1 MIEAKFFTVGT
12 YLYKYNLTVLFV
24 SPSKIAHDTFYSY
37 CPPLLL
43 NEIYAHDSGLYNL
56 NGITEHVKFLW
67 YNSKTFW
74 ILRTQIDCKYQG
86 PDAKKKSWLCSKKP
100 VVFFEA
106 LGWEKDLEVVISVQL
121 TVWFIRFVW
130 SIVIF
135 EEKSALCPSLS
146 YLEAVGLVW
155 LERFLQCMKCIP
167 QSYWQTLRRAFK
179 VQ

>member
-12 YLYKYNLTVLFV
+12 YLYKYN
-24 SPSKIAHDTFYSY
+24 
-37 CPPLLL
+37 
-43 NEIYAHDSGLYNL
+43 DSGLYNL

-74 ILRTQIDCKYQG
+74 ILRTHIDCKYQG
-86 PDAKKKSWLCSKKP
+86 PDAKKKEADFAQRSLL
-100 VVFFEA
+100 FF
-106 LGWEKDLEVVISVQL
+106 
-121 TVWFIRFVW
+121 W
-130 SIVIF
+130 SFRLRKRSGSGHICTIDCMIYQICLYYSSIGIF